1 MLLILFLSCVGPDD
15 MALAT
20 EGCRRL
26 PGVNM
31 DAAGLAFSEGVI
43 DEIERAQW
51 RDRVPS
57 IGLDTLGIA
66 GLGVIRANLS
76 CRAEGLADDGRV
88 AVIREQPAL
97 DPLSLSDRRDIRDL
111 DREEL
116 RLELRLVDTP
126 EGRRVRAGV
135 PEAREALL
143 AAQALRDSGEPE
155 AALEALEALY
165 RDFPDPLLLWEIADI
180 QERQRVLTTARW
192 QLVAGERLV
201 FQHGGQSTVDLVLTV
216 RAGEVERRLEQP
228 ALPPGVEL
236 VLPLPEPIL
245 QAIAGGAELEVTPGE
260 VTVFKPLE

>member
-1 MLLILFLSCVGPDD
+1 MLLILFLSCAGPDD
-15 MALAT
+15 MTLAA

-43 DEIERAQW
+43 DEAERELW

-76 CRAEGLADDGRV
+76 CRAEGGVDGLV
-88 AVIREQPAL
+88 AVTREQPVL

-111 DREEL
+111 EREAL
-116 RLELRLVDTP
+116 RLELHLVDTP
-126 EGRRVRAGV
+126 DGRRVRAGV
-135 PEAREALL
+135 AEAREALA
-143 AAQALRDSGEPE
+143 AAQALRDRGEPE

-180 QERQRVLTTARW
+180 QERQRVLATARW
-192 QLVAGERLV
+192 QLVADERLV
-201 FQHGGQSTVDLVLTV
+201 FQHSGQRTVDLVLTV
-216 RAGEVERRLEQP
+216 RAGDVERRLERA
-228 ALPPGVEL
+228 ALPPEVEL

-245 QAIAGGAELEVTPGE
+245 QAVAGGAELEVTPSE